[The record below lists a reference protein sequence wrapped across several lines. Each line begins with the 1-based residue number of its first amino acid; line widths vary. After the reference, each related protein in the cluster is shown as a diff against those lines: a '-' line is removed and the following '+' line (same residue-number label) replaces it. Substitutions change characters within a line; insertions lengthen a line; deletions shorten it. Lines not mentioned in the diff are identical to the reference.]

1 MANLRMLNAMPTEIE
16 TEEVVKMEDVPDLDP
31 KSQAKLKAF
40 VPKAY
45 CRHRSWG
52 VGQIAQKD
60 DALGAFLINFRTK
73 KGHSMEFGY
82 AAESLKHLPDDH
94 FEARILREPDV
105 MRAMARDEV
114 PELMKLAVESLGK
127 ESTVVRLEEAMVP
140 HLFPAEGWKKFW
152 EAAKR
157 AMKKDL
163 RFVIPGKRQD
173 PIQYLESAPDKK
185 AGGLEELQEAV
196 GSKRVM
202 EALEKLQK
210 ARNAGELKSVA
221 EEAFRLVDAA
231 AQKIPRSQISQ
242 VAELA
247 LARAEYAASAGMPV
261 AIGAVLQ
268 GILPVEPNRMAVV
281 IEALPAGKM
290 PRFAEL
296 ACQQLGE
303 RWTELFFAL
312 LPRASGRLMDAIT
325 ARFKKANRL
334 AELEGALDR
343 LLRERQTH
351 PDLIVWLCRNR
362 TGELARLANPALFLT
377 ALNVLEKE
385 QLSDS
390 SRGSRLRDLLL
401 EDKELIRD
409 LLAPSSP
416 EEVRDVTRSALAS
429 TAFEELDKRSLIGA
443 LVKLYP
449 QVGSMVAGENRTTV
463 VEAPIVS
470 WESLEKRKSEL
481 EEITTKKIP
490 ANSKEIGVARSYGDL
505 KENHEFKAAKEMQAV
520 LMRRKAELEAMI
532 VSAQG
537 TDFSGVKGDEVAIG
551 TVVEYQSA
559 DGGEKKTVTI
569 LGAWDSDPERGILSY
584 QTAVA
589 QALVRRK
596 VGDSAELPSEKGPK
610 TAVVIR
616 SIRPFHR

>member
-1 MANLRMLNAMPTEIE
+1 MPTEIE
-16 TEEVVKMEDVPDLDP
+16 TPETEKMEDASKTEAKGQD
-31 KSQAKLKAF
+31 KSKNL

-52 VGQIAQKD
+52 VGQIKERD
-60 DALGAFLINFRTK
+60 EALGSFLIDFRTK
-73 KGHSMEFGY
+73 KGHAMEFGY
-82 AAESLKHLPDDH
+82 AAESLKYLADEHL
-94 FEARILREPDV
+94 EARILREPEAMKV
-105 MRAMARDEV
+105 MAQEQV
-114 PELMKLAVESLGK
+114 PELIKLAVQSLGK
-127 ESTVVRLEEAMVP
+127 EATALRLEESMVP
-140 HLFPAEGWKKFW
+140 HLLAAEGWKKFW

-163 RFVIPGKRQD
+163 HFVLPGKRHE
-173 PIQYLESAPDKK
+173 PILYLETAPETKG
-185 AGGLEELQEAV
+185 GGLADLREAV
-196 GSKRVM
+196 GAKRVI
-202 EALEKLQK
+202 EGLEKLQK
-210 ARNAGELKSVA
+210 VKSAAELKSVA
-221 EEAFRLVDAA
+221 EEAFRLVDNA
-231 AQKIPRSQISQ
+231 AQKIPKSQISQ

-247 LARAEYAASAGMPV
+247 LARSEFAGAAGLAPV
-261 AIGAVLQ
+261 MGLVLET
-268 GILPVEPNRMAVV
+268 ILPAEPNRLAVV

-290 PRFAEL
+290 PRFTEL
-296 ACQQLGE
+296 ASLHLGE
-303 RWTELFFAL
+303 RWAELLLAL

-362 TGELARLANPALFLT
+362 SGELARLANPSLFLT

-401 EDKELIRD
+401 EDKDLIRD

-449 QVGSMVAGENRTTV
+449 QVGSMVAKENRTTV

-520 LMRRKAELEAMI
+520 LMRRKLELEAMI

-537 TDFSGVKGDEVAIG
+537 TDFSGVKGDEVRIG
-551 TVVEYQSA
+551 TVVEYETA
-559 DGGEKKTVTI
+559 EGGEKKTVTI
-569 LGAWDSDPERGILSY
+569 LGAWDSDPEKGILSY

-589 QALVRRK
+589 QALVQRK
-596 VGDSAELPSEKGPK
+596 VGERAELPSEKGPR

-616 SIRPFHR
+616 SIRPYRS

>member
-1 MANLRMLNAMPTEIE
+1 MVNGMPTEME
-16 TEEVVKMEDVPDLDP
+16 SEKVEKMDEASDLDP
-31 KSQAKLKAF
+31 KIQEKLKNL

-52 VGQIAQKD
+52 VGQITEKD
-60 DALGAFLINFRTK
+60 DALGAYLIDFRTK
-73 KGHSMEFGY
+73 KSHSMEFGY
-82 AAESLKHLPDDH
+82 AAESLRHLPDDH
-94 FEARILREPDV
+94 LEARILREPDAI
-105 MRAMARDEV
+105 RAMAQDQV
-114 PELMKLAVESLGK
+114 SELMKLAVTSLGK
-127 ESTVVRLEEAMVP
+127 EATAVRLEESMVP
-140 HLFPAEGWKKFW
+140 HLLPPEGWKKFW

-157 AMKKDL
+157 AMKKDPH
-163 RFVIPGKRQD
+163 FVIPGKRQE
-173 PIQYLESAPDKK
+173 PIQYLEAAPDKK

-196 GSKRVM
+196 GAKRVM
-202 EALEKLQK
+202 DALEKLQK
-210 ARNAGELKSVA
+210 TAPASELKAMA
-221 EEAFRLVDAA
+221 EDAFRLIDAA
-231 AQKIPRSQISQ
+231 AQKIPKSQISQ

-247 LARAEYAASAGMPV
+247 LARSEFASSAGLPPE
-261 AIGAVLQ
+261 IGAVLK
-268 GILPVEPNRMAVV
+268 GILPTEPNRMASV

-312 LPRASGRLMDAIT
+312 LPRASGRLMDGIT
-325 ARFKKANRL
+325 ARFKKTNRL

-343 LLRERQTH
+343 LLRERLTH

-362 TGELARLANPALFLT
+362 TGELSRLAGPALFLT

-470 WESLEKRKSEL
+470 WESLEKRKAEL

-532 VSAQG
+532 VAAQG

-551 TVVEYQSA
+551 TVVEYESA
-559 DGGEKKTVTI
+559 EGGDKKTVTI
-569 LGAWDSDPERGILSY
+569 LGAWDSDPDQGVLSY

-589 QALVRRK
+589 QALIRRK
-596 VGDSAELPSEKGPK
+596 VGERAELPSERGPR

-616 SIRPFHR
+616 SIRPYRS